1 MFKRSSFCN
10 WEPPQCAE
18 VDGLD
23 TDTVTVRSSVT
34 NLKVQFDRE
43 EWAAFVEGM
52 KAGEFDLLPLPEMA
66 TARA

>member
-23 TDTVTVRSSVT
+23 TETIVIRNSTRPQFEVRFTST
-34 NLKVQFDRE
+34 
-43 EWAAFVEGM
+43 EWKALIEGV
-52 KAGEFDLLPLPEMA
+52 KAGEFDLRP
-66 TARA
+66 TV